1 MARRVRPTKAQPSS
15 AFSQKDDELAEKIRI
30 FRENMRKRS
39 KKPSEGE
46 DESTFRR
53 ENMFDFDA
61 WYRAHF
67 HDDFDTKIRDERKK
81 MYAEQYQEQM
91 ERISKGLYR
100 IRPPRPYTERK
111 ERSDIDYLKMEMEAE
126 EMKKEITNAVK
137 LALILIVGLV
147 FAAYILQKY
156 IDGNTQPYQDQFA
169 KPRLKDSSTTTDK
182 AK

>member
-1 MARRVRPTKAQPSS
+1 MARRVRPNKAQPNS

-30 FRENMRKRS
+30 FRENMRRKS

-46 DESTFRR
+46 EFTFRR

-67 HDDFDTKIRDERKK
+67 HDDFDTKIRDDRKK

-100 IRPPRPYTERK
+100 IRPPRPYAERK
-111 ERSDIDYLKMEMEAE
+111 ERSDIDYQKMEMEAE
-126 EMKKEITNAVK
+126 EMKKQITNLVK
-137 LALILIVGLV
+137 LAMILIVGIV
-147 FAAYILQKY
+147 YATYILQKY
-156 IDGNTQPYQDQFA
+156 MDDNTQPYQDPYTKQ
-169 KPRLKDSSTTTDK
+169 RLKDSSTRIEK
-182 AK
+182 EK